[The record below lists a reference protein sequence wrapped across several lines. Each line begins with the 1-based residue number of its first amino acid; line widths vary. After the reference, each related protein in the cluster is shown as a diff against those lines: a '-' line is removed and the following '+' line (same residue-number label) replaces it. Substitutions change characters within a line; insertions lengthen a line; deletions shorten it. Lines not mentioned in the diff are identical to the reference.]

1 MEISNRKAG
10 IKLTKILFIIYMIA
24 LFWIIVFKFN
34 IHLPSLRN
42 MRSINLIPF
51 SEPLILNGR
60 LAFGEMIMNVVIF
73 IPLGVY
79 AGILFKRWSIWKR
92 IILFFLISLV
102 CEVSQYILN
111 IGASDITDIIN
122 NTLGGIIGLIIY
134 KIIEKLLKNG
144 VKVEKFINISASI
157 GTVLMILFL
166 SLLKINNIWLF
177 RH

>member
-1 MEISNRKAG
+1 
-10 IKLTKILFIIYMIA
+10 
-24 LFWIIVFKFN
+24 
-34 IHLPSLRN
+34 
-42 MRSINLIPF
+42 
-51 SEPLILNGR
+51 
-60 LAFGEMIMNVVIF
+60 MIMNVVIF

-79 AGILFKRWSIWKR
+79 AGILFKRWSIWRR

-144 VKVEKFINISASI
+144 VKVEKVINIIASI
-157 GTVLMILFL
+157 GTILMILFL